1 MSINMVKFEADEQR
15 QHARYKLPL
24 KCVIDQHRYEA
35 VDFSVA
41 GIGIATGTAVL
52 RKGKIVPVQL
62 QFPFDGFEFSLN
74 LKAEIC
80 YSDPVSGRSGFK
92 YVELT
97 DSNVRILRYILD
109 SYLSGELLMINELL
123 DFSRRSVDL
132 RARSKNRDKPVR
144 SVSQRA
150 GHALR
155 RSLSLTATTV
165 LSLGVLLVLF
175 GGLYQKLWVFEAT
188 SAIVA
193 IDSVPVVAPSDGVL
207 TNLVTGPV
215 KSGERIATIL
225 TGTGQSVSVVSSCDC
240 IADRAD
246 IDVDAQVKNGQQLLS
261 LLPSGATPHITA
273 LVDRAHVMDLY
284 EGVDVAISLPQGK
297 VINNA
302 TILELPKISETQLAG
317 SNPVPVKIALEG
329 VGAGTVGA
337 PADVRFDKGPR
348 SFLQGWFT
356 TLAAQLP

>member
-24 KCVIDQHRYEA
+24 KCVIEQHRYEA

-41 GIGIATGTAVL
+41 GIGVATGTAVL
-52 RKGKIVPVQL
+52 QKGKVVPIQL

-74 LKAEIC
+74 LKAEVC
-80 YSDPVSGRSGFK
+80 YSDPVNGRSGFK

-123 DFSRRSVDL
+123 DFSRRSVDV
-132 RARSKNRDKPVR
+132 RGRSKAKDKVATTFGR
-144 SVSQRA
+144 RA

-155 RSLSLTATTV
+155 RSLNITATTV
-165 LSLGVLLVLF
+165 LSLAVLLALF
-175 GGLYQKLWVFEAT
+175 GGLYQKLWIFEAT
-188 SAIVA
+188 SAIVS

-225 TGTGQSVSVVSSCDC
+225 TGTGQSVSVVSPCDC
-240 IADRAD
+240 IADKSA
-246 IDVDAQVKNGQQLLS
+246 IDVDAQVRNGQQLLS
-261 LLPSGATPHITA
+261 LQASGATPHITA
-273 LVDRAHVMDLY
+273 LVERSHVMDLY
-284 EGVDVAISLPQGK
+284 KGVDISVALPQGK
-297 VINNA
+297 VVKKA
-302 TILELPKISETQLAG
+302 TILELPKLDETELAG
-317 SNPVPVKIALEG
+317 NSPVPVKIALEG
-329 VGAGTVGA
+329 VRADVVGA

-348 SFLQGWFT
+348 SFLQNWLT
-356 TLAAQLP
+356 TFAAQLR